1 MENLKITFEQ
11 REKAVKDRL
20 KALKQDQENNGIGNR
35 IKEQRTKQGLTGIQL
50 AKLVNMSQSAISDIE
65 NGKRNIDSRD
75 MPLFAAALDCSV
87 EYLCSNNLALETG
100 LSERAVET
108 LKGLKAFGNNR
119 VLNVLNLLLYSAK
132 NAKKEEEI
140 ALETIGQDLLQE
152 ISEYISRDYI
162 VAEYEN
168 DSDYQ
173 GRMKKQYITNR
184 ELSIFRIK
192 DYLDVLSKFYQ
203 ANKQRKK

>member
-35 IKEQRTKQGLTGIQL
+35 IREQRIKQGLTGIQL

-65 NGKRNIDSRD
+65 NGKRNIDSREI
-75 MPLFAAALDCSV
+75 PLFAAALDCSV

-108 LKGLKAFGNNR
+108 LKGLKAFGNNSVSR
-119 VLNVLNLLLYSAK
+119 VLNLLLYSAK
-132 NAKKEEEI
+132 KEKGIGI
-140 ALETIGQDLLQE
+140 AVETIGQDLLQE

-168 DSDYQ
+168 GSDYQ
-173 GRMKKQYITNR
+173 GKMKKQYITNR

-192 DYLDVLSKFYQ
+192 DYLDVLSKIYK
-203 ANKQRKK
+203 ANQQRKK